1 MAGVTD
7 AEMAVIESD
16 DYMTS
21 ELLTAREKAALLW
34 AEHVTLNTAK
44 HRDDVFEQVSAEFSE
59 AEIVELTMLCSFR
72 NMRNRFH
79 DSLQLD
85 LDPPSGAESVGRGSQ
100 VDPAKFKNYLQ
111 TLLDNWPDEFP
122 IAPSE

>member
-1 MAGVTD
+1 MTEKELAIIG
-7 AEMAVIESD
+7 SD
-16 DYMTS
+16 EYMKS
-21 ELLTAREKAALLW
+21 DFLTAREKAAVLW

-44 HRDDVFEQVSAEFSE
+44 HRDDIFEIVAEQFSE

-79 DSLQLD
+79 DSLQID

-100 VDPAKFKNYLQ
+100 VDPAKLKDYLQ
-111 TLLDNWPDEFP
+111 VLIDNWPDEFP
-122 IAPSE
+122 TAPER